1 MAACLICSHSIEPF
15 HDFGRMPIANGFL
28 TGEQVEDE
36 FFFELKIGYC
46 DACHMVQLTELV
58 EPEKLF
64 HGDYAYFSSIS
75 TSMAEHFRS
84 YAAWV
89 RENYAAPPEK
99 KSTGGS
105 RLERFKRANR
115 GHDEDPL
122 VVEVGSNDGIMLRHF
137 AAAGVRHVGVEPSA
151 NVAAAAREQGVNTI
165 CEFFN
170 EATARKIRDEH
181 GPADVVQGANVI
193 CHIPD
198 LHSIFSGLDVLLKW
212 NGVFVFEEP
221 YLGDIVEKTSYDQ
234 IYDEHVF
241 YFSLHSVNAIARR
254 HGMELI
260 NAIPQT
266 VHGGSMRYVVAR
278 QGSYQPDES
287 VSVQLERETTAGLNA
302 PETFAALSERINASR
317 ENLLGLLNQL
327 KAQGKR
333 VAGYGA
339 TSKSTTVTNFCG
351 IGPDLV
357 EFISDTTP
365 GKQGKLSPGV
375 HIPVVPYSH
384 FVENRPDVALLFAW
398 NHATEILAKEESF
411 RAAGGQFVTYVPDVK
426 ILGDETAYRNAG

>member
-1 MAACLICSHSIEPF
+1 MADCLICTNSIEPF

-28 TGEQVEDE
+28 RPDQVADE
-36 FFFELKIGYC
+36 FFFELKVGFC
-46 DACHMVQLTELV
+46 PSCKMVQLTELV
-58 EPEKLF
+58 DPDKLF
-64 HGDYAYFSSIS
+64 HDDYAYFSSIS
-75 TSMAEHFRS
+75 TRMAEHFRH
-84 YAAWV
+84 YAEWV
-89 RENYAAPPEK
+89 RENYTAA
-99 KSTGGS
+99 
-105 RLERFKRANR
+105 A
-115 GHDEDPL
+115 DPL
-122 VVEVGSNDGIMLRHF
+122 VIEVGRNDGIMLRKF
-137 AAAGVRHVGVEPSA
+137 ANAGVRHVGVEPSA
-151 NVAAAAREQGVNTI
+151 NVAQAARDQGINTL

-170 EATARKIRDEH
+170 EQTAGQICDEY
-181 GPADVVQGANVI
+181 GQADAVLGANVI

-198 LHSIFSGLDVLLKW
+198 LHSIFAGLDVLLKPT
-212 NGVFVFEEP
+212 GVFVFEEP

-241 YFSLHSVNAIARR
+241 YFSLHSVGTLVRR

-260 NAIPQT
+260 DVLPQS

-278 QGSYQPDES
+278 LGSHRPSAS
-287 VSVQLERETTAGLNA
+287 VAEILNREIDNGLA
-302 PETFAALSERINASR
+302 DAATFVRLSERITESR
-317 ENLLGLLNQL
+317 DALVHLLQEL

-375 HIPVVPYSH
+375 HIPVVPYNH
-384 FVENRPDVALLFAW
+384 FAESRPDVALLFAW
-398 NHATEILAKEESF
+398 NHASEILANETAF
-411 RAAGGQFVTYVPDVK
+411 RAGGGQFVVYVPEVR
-426 ILGDETAYRNAG
+426 ILDDKTAYRHAG